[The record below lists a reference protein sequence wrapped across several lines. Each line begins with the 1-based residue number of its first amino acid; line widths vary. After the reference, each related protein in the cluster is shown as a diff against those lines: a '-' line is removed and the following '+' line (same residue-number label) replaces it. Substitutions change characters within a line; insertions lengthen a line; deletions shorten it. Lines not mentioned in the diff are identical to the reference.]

1 MEQIKTIHEPAR
13 EIPVRASVDI
23 LVVGA
28 GPSGLMAAQAAA
40 AEGLKVML
48 IESRSYLGRQP
59 YDRGFRS
66 SVSSDRRV
74 TRSSRGFPSVSSTAS
89 RSAVRPATTVPAPCM

>member
-40 AEGLKVML
+40 A
-48 IESRSYLGRQP
+48 R
-59 YDRGFRS
+59 
-66 SVSSDRRV
+66 
-74 TRSSRGFPSVSSTAS
+74 AS
-89 RSAVRPATTVPAPCM
+89 R